1 MKFASIFSTRA
12 PKKFCRILWILPA
25 WSSAN
30 CWPFPSRPGLKE
42 NINLNFYLHTSL
54 WYLKRFFGASKDRNG
69 PHKTIW
75 GTTKKCKII
84 FKLYFIL
91 NFFWRIWDSVYVNT
105 LPLGRVSR
113 TSFTLQSFEN
123 ETAEEWVLSNCNS
136 I

>member
-1 MKFASIFSTRA
+1 MLVFFQRVRQKNSVGFFGYCLLDPVLIVD
-12 PKKFCRILWILPA
+12 
-25 WSSAN
+25 
-30 CWPFPSRPGLKE
+30 PSHPDPGLKE

-84 FKLYFIL
+84 FKLDFIL